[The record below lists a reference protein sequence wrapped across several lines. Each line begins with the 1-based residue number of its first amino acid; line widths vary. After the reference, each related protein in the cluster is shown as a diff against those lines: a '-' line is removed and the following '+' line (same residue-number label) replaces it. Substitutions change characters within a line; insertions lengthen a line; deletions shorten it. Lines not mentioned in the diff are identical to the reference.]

1 MHRKFQDQDFVNVRY
16 YSRNCTVLGIGV
28 VVDYVSSKRKYLVRI
43 LGTDAYSTNYWRSS
57 NTPHDKI
64 LNCHPHELTYIG
76 ESWYIPRL
84 VDYASLMRQHASSL
98 QHQMHNKVKEVLV
111 KTPKAVRYYD
121 HDLGK
126 YALTIDDVDNYFY
139 KDYSI
144 TNYDY
149 TRGKGTFLTKH
160 VVYLSY
166 CVARLNQAKDDVNCL
181 FRAYPETRTF
191 ERSHY
196 VWN

>member
-1 MHRKFQDQDFVNVRY
+1 M
-16 YSRNCTVLGIGV
+16 
-28 VVDYVSSKRKYLVRI
+28 
-43 LGTDAYSTNYWRSS
+43 
-57 NTPHDKI
+57 
-64 LNCHPHELTYIG
+64 
-76 ESWYIPRL
+76 
-84 VDYASLMRQHASSL
+84 
-98 QHQMHNKVKEVLV
+98 

-126 YALTIDDVDNYFY
+126 YALTVDDVDNYFY

-166 CVARLNQAKDDVNCL
+166 CVARLNQAKDDVNSL